1 MRENEFTKYSDE
13 KQSNIIPFVDES
25 GNKVEFEMVD
35 AFEYADNEYVA
46 LVPADDDDDETE
58 VIIMRIEK
66 EGDDDIL
73 VYIDDE
79 DELDSAFDIFKERM
93 SDEFE
98 ILD

>member
-1 MRENEFTKYSDE
+1 
-13 KQSNIIPFVDES
+13 
-25 GNKVEFEMVD
+25 
-35 AFEYADNEYVA
+35 
-46 LVPADDDDDETE
+46 
-58 VIIMRIEK
+58 MRIEK